1 MGIKKKSIGFGFC
14 RSCSISVKCDELLHF
29 LQDFQVFSV
38 MYIYPTRLSSVFPL
52 EMYRRQVLCCLAASF
67 TSHRT
72 TQLCPLWFIFFPIQD
87 LEDTRASPVF
97 PESELLMRRLYGS
110 TLFWKE
116 QDICGCISFLMLL

>member
-1 MGIKKKSIGFGFC
+1 MLFGCIFH
-14 RSCSISVKCDELLHF
+14 IS
-29 LQDFQVFSV
+29 QDNTTLFSV
-38 MYIYPTRLSSVFPL
+38 V
-52 EMYRRQVLCCLAASF
+52 
-67 TSHRT
+67 H
-72 TQLCPLWFIFFPIQD
+72 FFPIQD